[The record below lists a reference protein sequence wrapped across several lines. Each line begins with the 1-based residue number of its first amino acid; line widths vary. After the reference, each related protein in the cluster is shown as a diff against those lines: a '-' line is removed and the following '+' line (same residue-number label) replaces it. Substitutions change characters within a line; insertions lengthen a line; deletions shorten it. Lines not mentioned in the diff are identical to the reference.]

1 MTQKQKSNQ
10 FELKISMLLLLV
22 IVLVSVTGFVAYKRF
37 SQIVNQLTDASRP
50 DLRLIT
56 AQSLLNQLSDVENSA
71 KTYNLT
77 NDTIYLNQ
85 FFHSTEGIEEKVA
98 TLKML
103 NIDKKHELDVNKI
116 DSLINEKILV
126 LSDLLIIQDEFRVE
140 RVLNKIVSKI
150 NVNEQE
156 KTNLG
161 EPEVL
166 MEDQSKKNFFNWFKP
181 KREKS
186 DSLAKEAQ
194 KTKHSQNLNNEIKK
208 VKTEE
213 MDIENQ
219 LRVKELAL
227 IVSNQELSRKL
238 SDLIEDFKAQEK
250 AELIQISN
258 DAKKQAKSTNRQIA
272 LFCISVGILL
282 FFVAYLIT
290 RYVKS
295 NNRYKQAMKTAQLE
309 AEQIAISR
317 QQFLAN
323 MSHEIRTPMNAIS
336 GFASLLKKSDLTPE
350 QSEQLEMILKSSE
363 HLIYLINDVLD
374 FSKLQSGKLK
384 LEKINFSPH
393 QIVTDVV
400 EFTKQ
405 LAADKDILISSE
417 IEKKSPKNLLGD
429 PFRFRQILLNLMSNA
444 AKFTEIGSVKLVLS
458 SKKISKEKILL
469 TISIEDTGIG
479 MNEETRARI
488 FNEFEQADV
497 STSRNFGGTGLGLP
511 ITRKLVEMHDGTI
524 NLTSESGVGTSI
536 MIEMPYAI
544 ATETVTASP
553 KINVDFLKNLNILI
567 IDDALFNRKLLST
580 ILTNYGANIYEADN
594 GKVALDTLENNDIDL
609 VLTDIRMPVMD
620 GIEATKHIRKLT
632 NSDKSNVKI
641 IVLTAAVNDAD
652 IEQYKAIGANGFIPK
667 PFNEEDLLRE
677 IQRVF
682 FPSEKPT
689 SAPKTTNEVLTN
701 GAVDFSYLKKVSG
714 SDNDFYTEMLDT
726 FIKTTLSGLE
736 LIKVAH
742 QNDDYQMVCNQAHK
756 ISSPCKHIGANNLY
770 NLLKQIEK
778 ITRDATDLKSLPKL
792 IQELTIEVDL
802 VISETK
808 EELSNY

>member
-1 MTQKQKSNQ
+1 MTRSKKSNR
-10 FELKISMLLLLV
+10 FELKISVLLLLV
-22 IVLVSVTGFVAYKRF
+22 IILVSVTGFIAYKRF
-37 SQIVNQLTDASRP
+37 SQVINQLTDASRP

-56 AQSLLNQLSDVENSA
+56 AQSLLNQLSDIENSA

-85 FFHSTEGIEEKVA
+85 FFHATEGIEEKVA

-103 NIDKKHELDVNKI
+103 NIEKKHALDVDKI

-140 RVLNKIVSKI
+140 RVLTKIVSKI

-156 KTNLG
+156 KTNSSQ
-161 EPEVL
+161 PTIQK
-166 MEDQSKKNFFNWFKP
+166 EDLSKKNFFNWFKP
-181 KREKS
+181 RRSKS
-186 DSLAKEAQ
+186 DSIAQEALSV
-194 KTKHSQNLNNEIKK
+194 KHTKDLNEEIKK

-227 IVSNQELSRKL
+227 IVSNQELSREL
-238 SDLIEDFKAQEK
+238 SDLIESFKAQEK
-250 AELIQISN
+250 AELIKVSDN
-258 DAKKQAKSTNRQIA
+258 AKEQAKSTNQQIA

-282 FFVAYLIT
+282 FLVAYLIT
-290 RYVKS
+290 RYVRS

-309 AEQIAISR
+309 AEHLAISR

-405 LAADKDILISSE
+405 LAADKDVLISCE
-417 IEKKSPKNLLGD
+417 IDKESHINLLGD

-444 AKFTEIGSVKLVLS
+444 AKFTESGSVKLVLS
-458 SKKISKEKILL
+458 SKKTSEQEVLL
-469 TISIEDTGIG
+469 TIRIEDTGIG
-479 MNEETRARI
+479 MNEETMSRI
-488 FNEFEQADV
+488 FNEFEQAEV
-497 STSRNFGGTGLGLP
+497 STSRNFGGTGLGLS
-511 ITRKLVEMHDGTI
+511 ITRKLVEMHGGTI

-536 MIEMPYAI
+536 LIEMPYSI
-544 ATETVTASP
+544 STETITDSP
-553 KINVDFLKNLNILI
+553 KIDVAFLKNLNVLI
-567 IDDALFNRKLLST
+567 VDDALFNRKLLST
-580 ILTNYGANIYEADN
+580 ILTNYGVTIYEADN
-594 GKVALDTLENNDIDL
+594 GKVAIDVLEDKNIDL
-609 VLTDIRMPVMD
+609 ILTDIRMPVMD
-620 GIEATKHIRKLT
+620 GIEATKEIRTLT
-632 NSDKSNVKI
+632 NADKNSVKI
-641 IVLTAAVNDAD
+641 IVLSAAVNDSD
-652 IEQYKAIGANGFIPK
+652 VDQYKAMGANGFIPK
-667 PFNEEDLLRE
+667 PFNEKDLLKE
-677 IQRVF
+677 IQRVLC
-682 FPSEKPT
+682 PDAERKQVVKKEKEKQT
-689 SAPKTTNEVLTN
+689 MST
-701 GAVDFSYLKKVSG
+701 VDFSNLKKISG
-714 SDNDFYTEMLDT
+714 NDEAFYKEMLDT
-726 FIKTTLSGLE
+726 FVQTTQSGLE
-736 LIKVAH
+736 LIKVAQ

-756 ISSPCKHIGANNLY
+756 IASPCKHMGANKLY
-770 NLLKQIEK
+770 AILKEIEN
-778 ITRDATDLKSLPKL
+778 ITRDATNLKSLPKL
-792 IQELTIEVDL
+792 LQALTIEADL

-808 EELSNY
+808 EELSNI